1 MQQPVR
7 GTDLVPGNGSPSC
20 QKTSLCLTLA
30 WNNLQNGS
38 WKSLKRACASWEGF
52 VEAANEGLEDIGK
65 CF

>member
-1 MQQPVR
+1 M
-7 GTDLVPGNGSPSC
+7 PGNGSPSC